1 MRKKNTF
8 QKYILNHQYD
18 SQFTK
23 SSEFVKTKN
32 TISIILIPISYL
44 LLLASKNYKLKEN
57 SFTNSP
63 II

>member
-8 QKYILNHQYD
+8 QKYILNHQCD

-23 SSEFVKTKN
+23 SSEFIKTKN

-44 LLLASKNYKLKEN
+44 LLLASKNHKLKEN